1 MRLLFAVFLFL
12 ATFPHGGA
20 PMAAESSPAGI
31 VFSRAEQDYLQRV
44 RSVTMC
50 VDPDWVPFERIDGQ
64 GRHEGIAADLI
75 RLVAQRVGLAVEL
88 LPVKTWEESLAAS
101 KAGRCQIM
109 SFLNQTPA
117 RDAWL
122 LFTEPVFF
130 DQNIIITR
138 EEHPYIGDPK
148 GLSNETVALPKGTM
162 VGERLRRDYPGL
174 RIVNTESE
182 AQAVELVSRREA
194 DMTIRSLIVAAYAIK
209 KEGLFNLKISGQI
222 PELTNKLR
230 IGVIRS
236 EPLLRDILDKG
247 VRTITPQEREAIA
260 NAHVAINVQRGVDY
274 SLVWKIA
281 AGLGALVLLV
291 LYWNRKL
298 RALNRELE
306 RLSVT
311 DRLTN
316 LFNRMKLDAE
326 MSAEIQRAARFGRT
340 FSVILLDIDH
350 FKQVNDTH
358 GHHAGDALLVE
369 IAGILQ
375 RNTRETDVV
384 ERWGGEEFMI
394 ICPHTEQDGAATL
407 AEKLR
412 GLIEQQASGP
422 GGPTTAS
429 FGVTTGRPGDQGQD
443 LVMRADGALYDA
455 KHAGRNRVAVR

>member
-1 MRLLFAVFLFL
+1 MRLLFAVSLFL
-12 ATFPHGGA
+12 AVCLHGDGA
-20 PMAAESSPAGI
+20 MAAQDAPAGI
-31 VFSRAEQDYLQRV
+31 SFSRAEQDYLQRV

-50 VDPDWVPFERIDGQ
+50 VDPDWVPFERINEQ
-64 GRHEGIAADLI
+64 GEHEGIAADLI
-75 RLVAQRVGLAVEL
+75 RLVAQRVGLVIEL
-88 LPVKTWEESLAAS
+88 LPVKSWEESLAAS

-117 RDAWL
+117 RDEWL
-122 LFTEPVFF
+122 LFTEPVFY

-148 GLSNETVALPKGTM
+148 GLANESVALPKGTM

-174 RIVNTESE
+174 RIINTDNE

-194 DMTIRSLIVAAYAIK
+194 DMTVRSLIVAAYAIK

-222 PELTNKLR
+222 PELANRLR
-230 IGVIRS
+230 IGVIKS

-247 VRTITPQEREAIA
+247 VRTITPQEREAIV
-260 NAHVAINVQRGVDY
+260 NAHVAINVQRGIDY
-274 SLVWKIA
+274 SLLWKVV
-281 AGLGALVLLV
+281 AGLGALILLV

-326 MSAEIQRAARFGRT
+326 LDAEIQRAARFGRR
-340 FSVILLDIDH
+340 FSVILLDVDH

-358 GHHAGDALLVE
+358 GHHAGDALLVA
-369 IAGILQ
+369 IARILED
-375 RNTRETDVV
+375 NTRETDVV
-384 ERWGGEEFMI
+384 GRWGGEEFLI
-394 ICPHTEQDGAATL
+394 ICPHTELAGATTL
-407 AEKLR
+407 AGKLR
-412 GLIEQQASGP
+412 GLIAQHVPGV
-422 GGPTTAS
+422 GGPATAS
-429 FGVTTGRPGDQGQD
+429 FGVTTSRPGDQGKD
-443 LVMRADGALYDA
+443 VVMRADGALYDA
-455 KHAGRNRVAVR
+455 KRAGRNRVETR

>member
-1 MRLLFAVFLFL
+1 
-12 ATFPHGGA
+12 
-20 PMAAESSPAGI
+20 
-31 VFSRAEQDYLQRV
+31 
-44 RSVTMC
+44 
-50 VDPDWVPFERIDGQ
+50 
-64 GRHEGIAADLI
+64 
-75 RLVAQRVGLAVEL
+75 
-88 LPVKTWEESLAAS
+88 
-101 KAGRCQIM
+101 
-109 SFLNQTPA
+109 
-117 RDAWL
+117 
-122 LFTEPVFF
+122 
-130 DQNIIITR
+130 
-138 EEHPYIGDPK
+138 
-148 GLSNETVALPKGTM
+148 
-162 VGERLRRDYPGL
+162 
-174 RIVNTESE
+174 
-182 AQAVELVSRREA
+182 
-194 DMTIRSLIVAAYAIK
+194 MTIRSLIVAAYAIK

-291 LYWNRKL
+291 LVWNRKL
-298 RALNRELE
+298 RTLNRELE

-358 GHHAGDALLVE
+358 GHHTGDALLVE

-384 ERWGGEEFMI
+384 GRWGGEEFMI
-394 ICPHTEQDGAATL
+394 VCPRIDRDGIEQT

-412 GLIEQQASGP
+412 LGIAEHEFPIVGTA
-422 GGPTTAS
+422 TAS
-429 FGVTTGRPGDQGQD
+429 FGATLARPGESMNA
-443 LVMRADGALYDA
+443 LVARADSALYAA
-455 KHAGRNRVAVR
+455 KESGRNRVHSAE